1 MWRTLIV
8 QAGEKITLQNN
19 WLYVYSEEHEARVPV
34 GDLYSVVID
43 NRRAMLSVAFI
54 FYFVTRAM
62 CPPLNCFP

>member
-19 WLYVYSEEHEARVPV
+19 WLYVCSEEQEARVPV

-43 NRRAMLSVAFI
+43 NRRAMLSVAVLTTLAQAGVHILF
-54 FYFVTRAM
+54 
-62 CPPLNCFP
+62 CD